1 MIENRVAI
9 VTGASRGIGNAIA
22 TRLSDEG
29 YAIVAVG
36 TSELNSV
43 EDNFEGIRQ
52 TGIPWTYVQA
62 DVSTVEGRKQI
73 AES

>member
-22 TRLSDEG
+22 TRLAGEG

-36 TSELNSV
+36 TSEAASV
-43 EDNFEGIRQ
+43 ADNFETIRQ
-52 TGIPWTYVQA
+52 HGNQHLRTPMY
-62 DVSTVEGRKQI
+62 RP
-73 AES
+73 